1 MKNVFLGNRVN
12 NAILWAISLIF
23 LLLPTGTSP
32 PLLAMGVACSIW
44 LFSGRFL
51 KVASDIDKMVVLPV
65 ILYISLHW
73 LGMLYSLDR
82 ETGMDFAM
90 KTKYWIVFLITAG
103 CTMRNDRILLIIK
116 ALWLGLSVGAILA
129 MTQVAGLL
137 PFVKVHYPGFGIVY
151 TLLGM
156 YLIVGILMAAFYFE
170 RSRGVWAKLGLIILI
185 AIFVFHLAVLKG
197 RAGYFIFILLSP
209 MIAGKLMYRFSLTAK
224 ILVTISLISTL
235 FLSPVVRERTISTF
249 DIMETHKEKF
259 LQGDL
264 IKLMPRSYMAKEAL
278 NAMKQNSLWGIGT
291 GSLYNVTKAKGHG
304 VKHPHNNIL
313 YMGSSFGII
322 GIISL
327 FWLFGTMF
335 IISWRQRQ
343 TPLGYF
349 VLCSCLVLFLG
360 GMFDTQILNTGTL
373 LMLVLCYGF
382 LCQLNRSPK
391 FATNRDGKDMSHI

>member
-1 MKNVFLGNRVN
+1 MN

-44 LFSGRFL
+44 LFSGWFL

-65 ILYISLHW
+65 ILYIFLHW

-90 KTKYWIVFLITAG
+90 KTKYWIAFLITAG
-103 CTMRNDRILLIIK
+103 CTMRNDGILLIVK
-116 ALWLGLSVGAILA
+116 ALWVGLVAGAILA
-129 MTQVAGLL
+129 MGQMAGLL
-137 PFVKVHYPGFGIVY
+137 PFIKADYPGFGIVY
-151 TLLGM
+151 TLLTM
-156 YLIVGILMAAFYFE
+156 YLVVGILMAAFYFK
-170 RSRGVWAKLGLIILI
+170 RIQNIWWKLGLVFLI
-185 AIFVFHLAVLKG
+185 AIFLFHLSVLRG
-197 RAGYFIFILLSP
+197 RGGYVVFILASP
-209 MIAGKLMYRFSLTAK
+209 IIASHLMYRFSLFVK
-224 ILVTISLISTL
+224 ILVTFSLIFAL
-235 FLSPVVRERTISTF
+235 FSSPVVRGRIADTV
-249 DIMETHKEKF
+249 EKIKTNRVKSI
-259 LQGDL
+259 QGEL
-264 IKLMPRSYMAKEAL
+264 IKLMPRTYMAEEAL
-278 NAMKQNSLWGIGT
+278 KAMKRNSIFGVGT
-291 GSLYNVTKAKGHG
+291 GGLYKITEAKGRG
-304 VKHPHNNIL
+304 IKHPHNNIL
-313 YMGSSFGII
+313 YMGASFGLV
-322 GIISL
+322 GIASL

-391 FATNRDGKDMSHI
+391 SSVNSGAEERCHI

>member
-32 PLLAMGVACSIW
+32 PLLAMGVACGIW

-51 KVASDIDKMVVLPV
+51 KVASDIDKIVVLPV

-73 LGMLYSLDR
+73 LGMVYSLDK

-90 KTKYWIVFLITAG
+90 KTKYWIAFLITAG
-103 CTMRNDRILLIIK
+103 CTMRNDGILLIVK
-116 ALWLGLSVGAILA
+116 ALWVGLVAGAILA
-129 MTQVAGLL
+129 MGQVAGLL
-137 PFVKVHYPGFGIVY
+137 PLIKAEYPGFGIVY
-151 TLLGM
+151 TLLVM

-170 RSRGVWAKLGLIILI
+170 RTNRLWNKLGLLSLI
-185 AIFVFHLAVLKG
+185 AIFVFHLAVLNG
-197 RAGYFIFILLSP
+197 RAGYVIFILLSP
-209 MIAGKLMYRFSLTAK
+209 MVANKLMGRFK
-224 ILVTISLISTL
+224 IAVKALVAGCLIFAL
-235 FLSPVVRERTISTF
+235 FLSPVVRDRVFSTF
-249 DIMETHKEKF
+249 DMVEAHKDKL

-264 IKLMPRSYMAKEAL
+264 IKFMPRSYMTKEAL
-278 NAMKQNSLWGIGT
+278 EAIKQRPLWGIGT
-291 GSLYNVTKAKGHG
+291 GSLYEVTKAKGHG

-391 FATNRDGKDMSHI
+391 SSVNRGAEERCHI